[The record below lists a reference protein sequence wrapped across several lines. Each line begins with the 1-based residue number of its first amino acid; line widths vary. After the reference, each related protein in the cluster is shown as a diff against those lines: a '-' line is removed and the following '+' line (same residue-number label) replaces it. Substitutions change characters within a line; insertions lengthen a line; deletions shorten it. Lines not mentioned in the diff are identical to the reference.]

1 MASQLPPDVVAALQ
15 QLLQGLASADNAI
28 RSRAEQ
34 MLNDDWLAT
43 RPEMLLSGL
52 AEQVVAGGASQGRSF
67 SAVLFRRLASKTQTR
82 TDEPQE
88 LYIGCSPSVKTYIR
102 STLLQG
108 FAQETDNTARKKIG
122 DAVAEVA
129 RQLADAG

>member
-15 QLLQGLASADNAI
+15 QLLQGLASADNTI

-43 RPEMLLSGL
+43 RPEMLLLGL

-67 SAVLFRRLASKTQTR
+67 SAVLFRRLASKSQTR
-82 TDEPQE
+82 KDEPQE